1 MSNKKVTIYK
11 IEQDNVYKQ
20 KDTSTEFIVGIIV
33 YAVVLMIAS
42 SLFEGFYVKNFMF
55 AIVAALILN
64 LLNTTIK
71 PILVLLTLPLS
82 VVSLGIAYPIVNVII
97 LQLCDFIMGNSFD
110 ISGLIAPFII
120 AVFISVMK
128 IFLDTV
134 ITKKVGK

>member
-64 LLNTTIK
+64 LLNATIK